1 MATDAELKHIIQ
13 DPRAIK
19 AIAIKYNLKKL
30 AFWRV
35 EQQVVRYYDNH
46 YIPQGACFPQMLL
59 LFVCICE
66 WALGYVVLFVDA
78 LWEG

>member
-35 EQQVVRYYDNH
+35 E
-46 YIPQGACFPQMLL
+46 
-59 LFVCICE
+59 
-66 WALGYVVLFVDA
+66 
-78 LWEG
+78 